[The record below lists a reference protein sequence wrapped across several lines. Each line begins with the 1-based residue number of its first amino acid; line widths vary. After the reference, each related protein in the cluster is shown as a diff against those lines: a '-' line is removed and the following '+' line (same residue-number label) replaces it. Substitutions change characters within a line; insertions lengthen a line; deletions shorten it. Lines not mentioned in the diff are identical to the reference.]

1 MRVCRNCTTSACSD
15 SPRLILSLNSTRGEA
30 SRVLL
35 IKKDMMKSVSSN
47 RSIAAGKLLTLV
59 SALATLAFPAIAQT
73 STDQKLAPVTVSAS
87 RFESVEAPIGA
98 TVITAQ
104 QIRDSGAGSINEAI
118 RKIAGVFGR
127 ASQSGT
133 SDSSLDL
140 RGFGSS
146 SNQNVAIFVDG
157 IRISENELQPAVM
170 SAIAIES
177 VERIEVVRGGS
188 SVLYGEGAT
197 GGTIQII
204 TKRGRTKGTH
214 GSVVAEIGNRGQ
226 QEIRASLNAGWDGF
240 SVDANLGALRTDNYR
255 ANNELKQE
263 NFSGGVQWALQNG
276 RIGFRVDA
284 ARQDLRFPGSLKL
297 SEYLQ
302 NPRQTLKPTENG
314 SLDSDRY
321 TFFIDRHF
329 GNLELAAD
337 LSYREKTSKGDF
349 SGFLSN
355 AESEVKQFSPRAKYV
370 SNFGS
375 TRNELIIGMDFSDS
389 KRFTQSSFGGA
400 ANADE
405 HASQYSTA
413 MYVRD
418 EIKSGKIRVAVGARH
433 EKFDQDLRAGTSY
446 DQSFS
451 LNAFDLNAS
460 YELTP
465 LVSLFGKTGKSYRVA
480 NVDENTYVPK
490 PLNPQRSDDL
500 ELGSL
505 FGNENNKL
513 IAKVFRH
520 KLKDEIFFDPTLG
533 GGFGANVNL
542 DRTKRQGVEIEGR
555 ARLSSE
561 FFLSA
566 VLQHVSA
573 KFTDGP
579 NDGKEMVLVPK
590 NTATVRLNWQADKQT
605 ADVGVQWVDTQ
616 RYGKDVSNS
625 CTALI
630 PSFATLDARYAV
642 RVGAWEFAVSGA
654 NLTDKDYYS
663 QAFGDCSN
671 ARGIYPDAGRSVKF
685 SARLNF

>member
-1 MRVCRNCTTSACSD
+1 MKPVTS
-15 SPRLILSLNSTRGEA
+15 
-30 SRVLL
+30 
-35 IKKDMMKSVSSN
+35 
-47 RSIAAGKLLTLV
+47 RSIAAWKPLTLV
-59 SALATLAFPAIAQT
+59 SVLATLSFPVFAQVET
-73 STDQKLAPVTVSAS
+73 GQNLAPVTVSAS
-87 RFESVEAPIGA
+87 RFESVEAPIDA

-127 ASQSGT
+127 SSQSGT

-214 GSVVAEIGNRGQ
+214 GSFVAEIGNRGQ
-226 QEIRASLNAGWDGF
+226 EEIRASLNTGWDGF
-240 SVDANLGALRTDNYR
+240 SIDANLGALRTDNYR

-284 ARQDLRFPGSLKL
+284 ARQDLRFPGSLTL
-297 SEYLQ
+297 SQYLQ

-314 SLDSDRY
+314 SLDSNRY
-321 TFFIDRHF
+321 TFFVDQHY

-349 SGFLSN
+349 SGFLST

-375 TRNELIIGMDFSDS
+375 TRNELIVGMDFSDS
-389 KRFTQSSFGGA
+389 TRFTQSSSGGFA
-400 ANADE
+400 LDDE
-405 HASQYSTA
+405 HASQQSMAIYG
-413 MYVRD
+413 RN
-418 EIKSGKIRVAVGARH
+418 EIKFGNMRVAAGARH

-480 NVDENTYVPK
+480 NVDENAFVSK
-490 PLNPQRSDDL
+490 PLNPQRSNDL
-500 ELGSL
+500 ELGGL
-505 FGNENNKL
+505 LGNENNKL

-520 KLKDEIFFDPTLG
+520 KLKDEIFFDPTS

-542 DRTKRQGVEIEGR
+542 DRTKRQGIEIEGR

-579 NDGKEMVLVPK
+579 NEGKEMVLVPK
-590 NTATVRLNWQADKQT
+590 NTATVRLNWKADKQT

-616 RYGKDVSNS
+616 RYGKDFSNS

-642 RVGAWEFAVSGA
+642 RVGAWEFAVSGT

-671 ARGIYPDAGRSVKF
+671 NRGIYPDAGRSVKL
-685 SARLNF
+685 SARLDF

>member
-1 MRVCRNCTTSACSD
+1 MYVCILCMTSACSD
-15 SPRLILSLNSTRGEA
+15 HPHRIFSLNSTRGEA

-35 IKKDMMKSVSSN
+35 VQEDMMKSVISN
-47 RSIAAGKLLTLV
+47 RSIAAWQPLALV
-59 SALATLAFPAIAQT
+59 SALATLTFPAIAQT
-73 STDQKLAPVTVSAS
+73 SPDQKLAPVTVSAS
-87 RFESVEAPIGA
+87 RFESMDAPIGA

-127 ASQSGT
+127 SSQSGT

-140 RGFGSS
+140 RGFGST
-146 SNQNVAIFVDG
+146 SNENVAIFVDG
-157 IRISENELQPAVM
+157 IRISENELQPAMM

-188 SVLYGEGAT
+188 SVLYGQGAT

-204 TKRGRTKGTH
+204 TKRGKTKGTH

-226 QEIRASLNAGWDGF
+226 EEMRASLNAGWDGF
-240 SVDANLGALRTDNYR
+240 SIDANLVALRTDNYR
-255 ANNELKQE
+255 DNNALKQE
-263 NFSGGVQWALQNG
+263 NFSGGMQWALQNG
-276 RIGFRVDA
+276 RIGFRIDA
-284 ARQDLRFPGSLKL
+284 ARQDLRFPGSLTL
-297 SEYLQ
+297 SQYLQ

-314 SLDSDRY
+314 SLDSNRY
-321 TFFIDRHF
+321 TFFVDQRY

-349 SGFLSN
+349 SGFLST
-355 AESEVKQFSPRAKYV
+355 AESDVKQFSPRAKYV
-370 SNFGS
+370 SNFGNI
-375 TRNELIIGMDFSDS
+375 RNELIAGMDFSDS
-389 KRFTQSSFGGA
+389 KRFTQSSSGGLP
-400 ANADE
+400 NADE
-405 HASQYSTA
+405 HASQYAMA

-418 EIKSGKIRVAVGARH
+418 EIRSDRMRVAVGARH

-451 LNAFDLNAS
+451 VNAFDLNAS
-460 YELTP
+460 YEMTP
-465 LVSLFGKTGKSYRVA
+465 LVSLFGKAGRSYRVA
-480 NVDENTYVPK
+480 NVDENTYLSTPLK
-490 PLNPQRSDDL
+490 PQYSNDL
-500 ELGSL
+500 ELGAAL
-505 FGNENNKL
+505 GNDNNKL

-520 KLKDEIFFDPTLG
+520 KLKDEIFYDPTS

-542 DRTKRQGVEIEGR
+542 DRTKREGVELEGR
-555 ARLSSE
+555 ARLSSD

-566 VLQHVSA
+566 IWQHVSA
-573 KFTDGP
+573 KFADGP
-579 NDGKEMVLVPK
+579 NAGKEMVLVPQ
-590 NTATVRLNWQADKQT
+590 NTATVRLNWQSDKQT

-616 RYGKDVSNS
+616 RYGKDFSNS
-625 CTALI
+625 CTARI

-642 RVGAWEFAVSGA
+642 RVSAWEFAVSGT

-671 ARGIYPDAGRSVKF
+671 SRGIYPDAGRSVKL
-685 SARLNF
+685 SARLDF